1 MSKNLRI
8 STVEN
13 LFRSCHSALRRRY
26 RTATFLGGISAVF
39 GTYFLFLLSE
49 QWFYFSP
56 FVKGAFW
63 LLVLLSGVL
72 TGWLIR
78 KYYSVS
84 PFTAFYRR
92 AADDI
97 GLPGIRH
104 ILDLS
109 HSRYPADSGFTQ
121 AAVEQNLR
129 QISRQDPEDKIN
141 RYREQHPVSGI
152 MKRTVLTSVTG
163 VLLLASALFFLE
175 GAFHR
180 SNTFWVSY
188 QRPIPFEF
196 TITPGDTTIE
206 QGSSFQVAVRFDG
219 AAPDQVRLGLRSH
232 QEHQPRIQGMM
243 RQDEHTFYSR
253 EAELFEDAEF
263 FVEMD
268 GYRTDTKHV
277 RVELLPRLQDLTVTA
292 YPPDYTGLKVET
304 FTYPFN
310 RMEAVAGSELELH
323 ARLNKPFQDLR
334 LIAENSGDTLSIVP
348 DSVITARLTAAE
360 DERFHFMMRDEF
372 GLVNSNPFQF
382 RLSVIPDQPPFVEI
396 LSPESRINGFISE
409 TLPMLYEYEDDFGFT
424 AVRLSYRLHKA
435 FVNVPV
441 EGSVSLPVPSR
452 VRGLAE
458 FDWDVSS
465 MNLSAMDRLEYWIE
479 ITDNNEIDGYQTT
492 RSSTHIIEIPSLASQ
507 FFDQDE
513 KEEQI
518 ENRFSEVEESYRRMQ
533 EDLERLR
540 EEIRT
545 RPDEEWEQSQL
556 IEEISE
562 QRSDI
567 EKQIEELRKDY
578 DELTRDMEEQ
588 GMMSEETVE
597 RYKELQDL
605 MSEIDDPE
613 ILDLLREMQ
622 ENFSQM
628 DQSQLREQLD
638 QIQFNE
644 ERYRERLERTLELFK
659 SLRLDADLDR
669 MSKMLEDMARQEEA
683 LSGQEQFGEEEVRQ
697 QEQIREQMQN
707 LSDKIQQLPEKSPQR
722 RMEQMEQMSDEMQ
735 QQMEDMDRSLQE
747 NIEQMQDEG
756 GEPSQIRQQQQDISR
771 QMGQMAQSISDMRSQ
786 MQQQAISVNLQA
798 LRYILET
805 LILLSEEQEDVTRRT
820 SDLVSNSPGFIEQ
833 ARRQRNIARQFDM
846 ITDSLYRVSA
856 EIPQF
861 SNMINDRKHQVQR
874 HMQRALSYLIERDRQ
889 QATTQERT
897 ALGGLNEIG
906 TLIADLLDQLNDMQ
920 NCSDG
925 EGGMSMQQMMEQ
937 LQNMSQD
944 QQQLNQQIQDF
955 INDIQGERLSQD
967 HMERLEQMARQQNEI
982 REQMRQIQRRGG
994 REGDRL
1000 MSEMERLAEQMED
1013 AINDLRGGSTD
1024 ELMVERQQNI
1034 LSRMLEVEESVHKR
1048 DEDEDE
1054 RLGET
1059 AGEYDPRNV
1068 PDMTMEELR
1077 QHIRSGADQTIYT
1090 RFREDYRQLIERYF
1104 ELLEE
1109 YLEEPDIRSQR

>member
-1 MSKNLRI
+1 MSEELRI
-8 STVEN
+8 STVEQ
-13 LFRSCHSALRRRY
+13 LIRSCHSALRRRF
-26 RTATFLGGISAVF
+26 RTAIILGGISASV
-39 GTYFLFLLSE
+39 GVLLIFLLTE
-49 QWFYFSP
+49 QGLYLPPWA
-56 FVKGAFW
+56 KGAFW
-63 LLVLLSGVL
+63 LIVLISGGL
-72 TGWLIR
+72 AGWLIR
-78 KYYSVS
+78 KNYHIA
-84 PFTAFYRR
+84 PFTAFYRK

-104 ILDLS
+104 IMDLS
-109 HSRYPADSGFTQ
+109 HSRYPTDSGFTQ

-129 QISRQDPEDKIN
+129 HISRQDPEGKIS
-141 RYREQHPVSGI
+141 RYRDQHPVSGI
-152 MKRTVLTSVTG
+152 MKRTVLASASG
-163 VLLLASALFFLE
+163 VLLLSAALLLLD

-180 SNTFWVSY
+180 SSTFWISY

-196 TITPGDTTIE
+196 SVTPGDTTIE

-219 AAPDQVRLGLRSH
+219 AVPDQVRLGLRSQ
-232 QEHQPRIQGMM
+232 QEHQARIQGMI
-243 RQDEHTFYSR
+243 RQDDHTFSSR

-268 GYRTDTKHV
+268 GYRTDKKHV
-277 RVELLPRLQDLTVTA
+277 RVELLPRLQDLTVTVH
-292 YPPDYTGLKVET
+292 PPDYTGREIDTL
-304 FTYPFN
+304 TYPFN
-310 RMEAVAGSELELH
+310 RMEVPVGSKLEIR
-323 ARLNKPFQDLR
+323 ARKNKPLQDLR
-334 LIAENSGDTLSIVP
+334 MIAENSGDTLSIAP
-348 DSVITARLTAAE
+348 DSLVTTQITATA
-360 DERFHFMMRDEF
+360 DERFHFVMRDTF
-372 GLVNSNPFQF
+372 GLGNSNPFRF
-382 RLSVIPDQPPFVEI
+382 RLTVIPDQPPFVEI
-396 LSPESRINGFISE
+396 LSPESRINGFVSE
-409 TLPMLYEYEDDFGFT
+409 TLPMLYEYEDDYGFT
-424 AVRLSYRLHKA
+424 GVRLKYRLHKA
-435 FVNVPV
+435 FVNLPV
-441 EGSVSLPVPSR
+441 EGSIALPVPSR

-458 FDWDVSS
+458 FDWDLSNMS
-465 MNLSAMDRLEYWIE
+465 LSAMDRLEYWIE

-518 ENRFSEVEESYRRMQ
+518 ESRFSEVEESYRRMQ
-533 EDLERLR
+533 EDMERLR

-545 RPDEEWEQSQL
+545 RPDEEWEHSQL

-567 EKQIEELRKDY
+567 EQQMEELRKDFE
-578 DELTRDMEEQ
+578 ELTRDMEDQ
-588 GMMSEETVE
+588 GMLSEETVE

-622 ENFSQM
+622 ENLSRM

-669 MSKMLEDMARQEEA
+669 MSKLLEDLAQQEEA
-683 LSGQEQFGEEEVRQ
+683 LSGQEHFGEEEVRQ
-697 QEQIREQMQN
+697 QEQIREQMQD
-707 LSDKIQQLPEKSPQR
+707 LSEKIEQLPEKSPQR
-722 RMEQMEQMSDEMQ
+722 RMEQMEKMSEEMR
-735 QQMEDMDRSLQE
+735 QQMEEMDQSLQE

-756 GEPSQIRQQQQDISR
+756 SDPSDIRNQQQDLSR
-771 QMGQMAQSISDMRSQ
+771 QMQQMAQSVSEMQSQ
-786 MQQQAISVNLQA
+786 MQQQAISINIRALQ
-798 LRYILET
+798 YILDT

-820 SDLVSNSPGFIEQ
+820 SDLASNSPGFIEQ
-833 ARRQRNIARQFDM
+833 ARRQRNISGQFGM

-874 HMQRALSYLIERDRQ
+874 HMQRALDYLIERDRQ
-889 QATTQERT
+889 QATSQERT

-906 TLIADLLDQLNDMQ
+906 TMLADLLDQLNDMQ
-920 NCSDG
+920 NGSGG

-937 LQNMSQD
+937 LQNMSEG

-955 INDIQGERLSQD
+955 INDIQGERLTHD

-1024 ELMVERQQNI
+1024 ELMIERQQNI
-1034 LSRMLEVEESVHKR
+1034 LSRLLEVEESVHKR
-1048 DEDEDE
+1048 DEDEEE

-1059 AGEYDPRNV
+1059 AGEYDLRDV
-1068 PDMTMEELR
+1068 PEMTMEELR
-1077 QHIRSGADQTIYT
+1077 QRIRSGADQTNYT
-1090 RFREDYRQLIERYF
+1090 RFREDYRRLIERYF
-1104 ELLEE
+1104 ELMEE
-1109 YLEEPDIRSQR
+1109 YLEESGIRSQR